1 MGLLDSLIGAAS
13 QAMSNGNGGAQNGQ
27 QGGQGGGLDLA
38 SLLGGLMN
46 NGAVQGGLGGLL
58 AQLQSGG
65 LGEQVK
71 SWISQGANQ
80 PVSGDQISSALGGAG
95 GMLGQL
101 AESMG
106 LGHGELADQ
115 LAQHLPNL
123 VNHVTPD
130 GQMPSGDG
138 LSAMLG
144 QLMGGLGGSAAS
156 RAG

>member
-13 QAMSNGNGGAQNGQ
+13 QAMSNGGNGNGA
-27 QGGQGGGLDLA
+27 QGGQGGGLDLG

-101 AESMG
+101 AES
-106 LGHGELADQ
+106 LGMSHGEAADQ

-130 GQMPSGDG
+130 GQLPSGDG

-144 QLMGGLGGSAAS
+144 QLMGGLGGSAAN